1 MESLMKKWILCTLL
15 TFTTALAAPD
25 EQSDYTSYI
34 GALEDLNHKEFSKII
49 IKEINEYLHRF
60 PAAGNLDDIHFKIA
74 TLYSD
79 RKDKVRSFFTN
90 LEVIYLYPNSSHIPV
105 AKDRVRALLLKE
117 KKFRAL
123 QDKMETVVNPATR
136 DSTKESAYFAFIS
149 DMVSYD
155 LKSTRKLTIGACEN
169 FLQTN
174 PEMPRADAVLFWKA
188 QLLEKEKQAPRA
200 IAELLKLTYLYNKS
214 IFATASKLKMAEL
227 FTDRLKMHDKAIL
240 ALEEFI
246 LEFPEDPQAPYAQ
259 FKMARIIEKKKKKHL
274 EALDAYKAVAEKF
287 PRSVEAVPALFEAAR
302 LYEDKFKEYDQAIR
316 ICTEV
321 VRDFPE
327 DIKAPHALAEAARIY
342 EKRLK
347 DYFNAAS
354 VYFKVYGHYPE
365 SNIAAESLF
374 AAADINEKRLK
385 DYEKAIMY
393 YRFVVD
399 QYPDK
404 KVASKAIK
412 RIEKLSKDLANNK

>member
-1 MESLMKKWILCTLL
+1 MKKWIL
-15 TFTTALAAPD
+15 FSFIFAVPFAAFSAPD

-34 GALEDLNHKEFSKII
+34 GALEDFNNKKFSKII
-49 IKEINEYLHRF
+49 IKELNEYLRRF
-60 PAAGNLDDIHFKIA
+60 PTAGNLDDIHFKIA

-79 RKDKVRSFFTN
+79 RKDEVRSFFTN
-90 LEVIYLYPNSSHIPV
+90 LEVIYLYPNSRHVPI
-105 AKDRVRALLLKE
+105 AKDRVRALLLQE
-117 KKFRAL
+117 KKFRTL
-123 QDKMETVVNPATR
+123 KDKVETVVNPATR
-136 DSTKESAYFAFIS
+136 DSTKESAYFAFIG
-149 DMVSYD
+149 DIVSYD
-155 LKSTRKLTIGACEN
+155 LKSMRKLTIAACEK
-169 FLQTN
+169 FLQSN
-174 PEMPRADAVLFWKA
+174 HEMPRADAVLFWKA
-188 QLLEKEKQAPRA
+188 QLLEKDKQAPGA
-200 IAELLKLTYLYNKS
+200 IAELLRLTYLYNNS
-214 IFATASKLKMAEL
+214 VFATASKLKMAEL
-227 FTDRLKMHDKAIL
+227 FTDRLKMHDKAIF

-259 FKMARIIEKKKKKHL
+259 FKMAQIIEKKKKKPL
-274 EALDAYKAVAEKF
+274 QALNAYKAVAEKF
-287 PRSVEAVPALFEAAR
+287 PKSVEGVPALFNAAR

-316 ICTEV
+316 IYTEV

-347 DYFNAAS
+347 DYFNAAN
-354 VYFKVYGHYPE
+354 VFFKVYGHYPE

-385 DYEKAIMY
+385 DYDKAIMY

-404 KVASKAIK
+404 KVASQASK
-412 RIEKLSKDLANNK
+412 RIEKLSKDLAN

>member
-1 MESLMKKWILCTLL
+1 MKKWILFSFIFTLP
-15 TFTTALAAPD
+15 FAAFAAPD

-34 GALEDLNHKEFSKII
+34 GALEELNNKKFSKII
-49 IKEINEYLHRF
+49 IKELNDYLHRF
-60 PAAGNLDDIHFKIA
+60 PSADNLDDIHFKIA

-90 LEVIYLYPNSSHIPV
+90 LEVIYLYPNSRHVPI
-105 AKDRVRALLLKE
+105 AKDRVRVLLLQE
-117 KKFRAL
+117 KKFRPL
-123 QDKMETVVNPATR
+123 KDKVETVLNPATR
-136 DSTKESAYFAFIS
+136 DSTTESAYFAFIG
-149 DMVSYD
+149 DMVLYD
-155 LKSTRKLTIGACEN
+155 LKSIRKLTIAACEK

-174 PEMPRADAVLFWKA
+174 PEMPRADAVLFWQA
-188 QLLEKEKQAPRA
+188 QLLEKDKRAAEA
-200 IAELLKLTYLYNKS
+200 IAELLQLTYLYSNS
-214 IFATASKLKMAEL
+214 VFATASKLKMAEI
-227 FTDRLKMHDKAIL
+227 FTGRLKMHDKAMF

-259 FKMARIIEKKKKKHL
+259 FKLAQIIEKKKKKPL
-274 EALDAYKAVAEKF
+274 EALEAYKAVAKNF
-287 PRSVEAVPALFEAAR
+287 PGSVEAVPALFEAAR

-316 ICTEV
+316 IYTEV

-347 DYFNAAS
+347 DYFNAAN
-354 VYFKVYGHYPE
+354 VFFKVYGHYPE

-374 AAADINEKRLK
+374 AAADINEKKLK
-385 DYEKAIMY
+385 DYDKAIMY
-393 YRFVVD
+393 YRFVVE

-404 KVASKAIK
+404 KVASKASK
-412 RIEKLSKDLANNK
+412 RIVKLSKNLANLK